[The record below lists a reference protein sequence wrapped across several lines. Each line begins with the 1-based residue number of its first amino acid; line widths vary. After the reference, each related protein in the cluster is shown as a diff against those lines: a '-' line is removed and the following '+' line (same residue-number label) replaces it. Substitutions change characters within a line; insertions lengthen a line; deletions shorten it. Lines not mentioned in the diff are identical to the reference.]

1 MPWPTV
7 GPLRHTA
14 PAGGGRG
21 APGRTVTVYG
31 GAAGDDSAVEG
42 EGEDALQRCLPG
54 TASLTRHSLL
64 SPGLAREA
72 VGQQRKRKEDQ
83 KHAGTSLAP
92 ARPRRGGVTAMLSS
106 KDSFIRF
113 CIQV

>member
-31 GAAGDDSAVEG
+31 GAAGDDSAVE
-42 EGEDALQRCLPG
+42 DNP
-54 TASLTRHSLL
+54 
-64 SPGLAREA
+64 A
-72 VGQQRKRKEDQ
+72 V
-83 KHAGTSLAP
+83 L
-92 ARPRRGGVTAMLSS
+92 
-106 KDSFIRF
+106 
-113 CIQV
+113 